1 MKAVIMAGGKGTRLM
16 PLTRNLPK
24 PMVNL
29 IDKPVLEHVINLLRK
44 HGVYEIAITLGY
56 LADRVISYFG
66 NGENLGVN
74 LTYYVEEVPLGTAGG
89 VKKAASFVGEDFLF
103 FQATLSA
110 KSTLPKPPLST
121 EKKIPSL
128 RSSFSRTR
136 ILPLSALLRLIS
148 KTASRALS
156 KNRRRLSLL
165 SSTREFTSSIKK
177 SFPSFPTDSTISEKT
192 SYPVSCTRLTLTS
205 IIPIGRI

>member
-89 VKKAASFVGEDFLF
+89 VKKA
-103 FQATLSA
+103 
-110 KSTLPKPPLST
+110 ST

-177 SFPSFPTDSTISEKT
+177 SFPSFPTDFTISEKT